1 MTSDHHVAPEQ
12 VYWSCSPDGGSRIR
26 ITGVGTSHAEAVNAT
41 TLQEPQQ
48 VPLNDLHSSAT
59 TAAGLRRRAGYVL
72 DTGVIDSL
80 PAAKHVQDLIV
91 QRPHLPVTA
100 MARHAQ
106 VPPTTLKD
114 VLRAAYR
121 GQQRNVSADVAH
133 RLLLLSAADLPNEA
147 RGYGGQSTDAAPVM
161 EHVDRILV
169 EHPEISVAVVAR
181 AAKMTVSTLAA
192 TLKDVRA
199 GRPRTIKVRFAE
211 RLLALKATDLAPAFR
226 KDAIDAT
233 PVVEHVRQLQE
244 AYELASIAFIAKTA
258 GVNSSTLTSV
268 IDDHAAGLRRGIHP
282 TMARQV
288 LALTELPAPAF
299 QRRPGVTDV
308 GLIRRLRGLCALGWT
323 LNAIARAGSTTVK
336 SLTDFNQT
344 GSATPSV
351 KAAVLAAWGQLSHR
365 PGPSELAR
373 QRALAKRWDP
383 PLAWEEETIDQPAA
397 EPLGTRTAGRCGEW
411 TPDLL
416 RLELEFLRDEGLNWT
431 ESLARLG
438 LRSQRAHELL
448 AEGEEAVE
456 PGCPPLRLPSRPQPS
471 HELAA

>member
-48 VPLNDLHSSAT
+48 IPLSDLHPSAT
-59 TAAGLRRRAGYVL
+59 TASGARRRTGYVL
-72 DTGVIDSL
+72 DTGVVDSL
-80 PAAKHVQDLIV
+80 PAARHVQDLIV
-91 QRPHLPVTA
+91 QRPHLPVVA
-100 MARHAQ
+100 LARHAQ
-106 VPPTTLKD
+106 VHPTTLKD
-114 VLRAAYR
+114 VLRAADR
-121 GQQRNVSADVAH
+121 GQRRNVNADVAH
-133 RLLLLSAADLPNEA
+133 HLLLLTAEELPSEA
-147 RGYGGQSTDAAPVM
+147 SGYGGQSTDAVPVM
-161 EHVDRILV
+161 EHVSRMLV
-169 EHPEISVAVVAR
+169 EHPEISVAAVAR
-181 AAKMTVSTLAA
+181 AAKMTVSTLAVI
-192 TLKDVRA
+192 LKDARR

-211 RLLALKATDLAPAFR
+211 RLLALTAADLMPSFR
-226 KDAIDAT
+226 KDAVDAT

-244 AYELASIAFIAKTA
+244 VYELASIPFIAKTA

-268 IDDHAAGLRRGIHP
+268 IADHDAGLRRGIHR

-299 QRRPGVTDV
+299 QRRPGVTDI

-323 LNAIARAGSTTVK
+323 LNAIACAGGTTAK
-336 SLTDFNQT
+336 SLTDFHQA

-351 KAAVLAAWGQLSHR
+351 KAAVLAAWGQMSHR

-383 PLAWEEETIDQPAA
+383 PLAWEEGNIDQPAA
-397 EPLGTRTAGRCGEW
+397 EPFGTRAAGRSGEW

-416 RLELEFLRDEGLNWT
+416 RLELDFLRGEG
-431 ESLARLG
+431 
-438 LRSQRAHELL
+438 
-448 AEGEEAVE
+448 
-456 PGCPPLRLPSRPQPS
+456 
-471 HELAA
+471 